1 MDDAEEG
8 QRELGF
14 YNQALAA
21 VKSAQAGLDLPVAPH
36 TRLSRPHPPSPALI
50 RPHDGLSRPRPPVV
64 ACTLQCTL
72 QQTL

>member
-36 TRLSRPHPPSPALI
+36 TRLSRPHPPSPALT
-50 RPHDGLSRPRPPVV
+50 RPHTPSRRP
-64 ACTLQCTL
+64 
-72 QQTL
+72 

>member
-36 TRLSRPHPPSPALI
+36 TRLSRPRPPSPALT
-50 RPHDGLSRPRPPVV
+50 RPHTPSRRP
-64 ACTLQCTL
+64 
-72 QQTL
+72 